1 MSAPQDGHASSNAM
15 VVKGGCEVSAEE
27 VMVAVW
33 RYERML
39 IEEEEQRRQPD
50 LSAAASLA
58 P

>member
-1 MSAPQDGHASSNAM
+1 MSVPQDGHVVSNA
-15 VVKGGCEVSAEE
+15 VVVEGGCEVSAEE

-39 IEEEEQRRQPD
+39 IEEEQRRQAD

-58 P
+58 R